1 MIATITVIT
10 EKKKYSDHRL
20 VIIVIIRK
28 PLSSDRSNRSDT
40 DRVIGFFLSQRSL
53 SLRTLES
60 SFHVIAAITE
70 LFFFSAITVI
80 TAIVANIWKPGFE

>member
-1 MIATITVIT
+1 MIAMITVIT
-10 EKKKYSDHRL
+10 EKKKYSDRGL

-40 DRVIGFFLSQRSL
+40 ILSQRLL

-60 SFHVIAAITE
+60 GFHMIAVITE

-80 TAIVANIWKPGFE
+80 TAIVAIIWKPGCE